1 MDPNAVLQRFLDALA
16 SGDRDEATTA
26 LSNLQAWI
34 AKGGFLPADPRKSAY
49 AAGSQ
54 DELQADMDTLD
65 AFVSPRASR
74 GAFFGRKP

>member
-1 MDPNAVLQRFLDALA
+1 MDPNAALQRFLDALA
-16 SGDRDEATTA
+16 AGDRTEATEA
-26 LSNLQAWI
+26 LNDLHGWI
-34 AKGGFLPADPRKSAY
+34 VKGGFLPADPRKSAY